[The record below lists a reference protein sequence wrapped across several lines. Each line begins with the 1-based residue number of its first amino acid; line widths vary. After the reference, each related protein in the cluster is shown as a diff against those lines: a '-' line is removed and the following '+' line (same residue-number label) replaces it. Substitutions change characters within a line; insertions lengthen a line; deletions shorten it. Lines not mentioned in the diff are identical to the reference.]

1 MTIYPAAGDQAP
13 LLLLAH
19 GAGAGERHPWMKRVA
34 TGLATRGVTTTTFDF
49 GYMAARRKVPD
60 PPAVLE
66 AAFRDAYQTLL
77 VLQGR
82 SDGVFVGGKSMGG
95 RIASQVVAR
104 GDLVPP
110 PAGLVCFG
118 YPLHPPGKPQQ
129 RRDGHLPSIHVP
141 VLLVHGSAD
150 PFGTADEMTA
160 LAATL
165 HATLHLVEGGDHSLV
180 AGKRADPH
188 GRLLEEALDA
198 AASWIRS
205 QTVPV

>member
-1 MTIYPAAGDQAP
+1 MTIYPAAGDEAP

-19 GAGAGERHPWMKRVA
+19 GAGAGQQHPWMRRVA
-34 TGLATRGVTTTTFDF
+34 AGLASRGVTTATFDF

-82 SDGVFVGGKSMGG
+82 SAGVFVGGKSMGG

-104 GDLVPP
+104 GDLLPA

-118 YPLHPPGKPQQ
+118 YPLHPPGKPHQ
-129 RRDGHLPSIHVP
+129 RRDGHLPSLRLP

-150 PFGTADEMTA
+150 PFGTREEMTA
-160 LAATL
+160 LAFGLQATL
-165 HATLHLVEGGDHSLV
+165 HVVEGGDHSLSG
-180 AGKRADPH
+180 GKRADPH
-188 GRLLEEALDA
+188 GRLLEDALDA

-205 QTVPV
+205 RGVPV